1 MSGGRFGSVS
11 AVAAI
16 AAVAVATGCGGDAFT
31 STSAQPDSATPVA
44 EAGLPDAGPDDDVRV
59 DAGRDAALAVDA
71 GAGWCAT
78 QSSHTFCEDFLH
90 GVPDKLTPAP
100 LVNAVLVA
108 ESDAVSPPQSMA
120 AITQK
125 LPAKGESATALA
137 TEAFPLATGTDFT
150 LASYFKIASSCFP
163 ANGQV
168 DAVSIVALLFTEDNY
183 EVAIDIAPSAV
194 ALVEIATADGG
205 VSGSPMVQTFATGN
219 LFDTWQLWT
228 LTVSGGIPKTVSLT
242 VGSTTVIPAKTALKG
257 AQTIL
262 LQHPTIALGASVK
275 NDQALSPGCKVNV
288 DDIVFDVKAVATPG
302 N

>member
-1 MSGGRFGSVS
+1 MSGGRFGSVF

-16 AAVAVATGCGGDAFT
+16 AAAAVATGCGGDAFT
-31 STSAQPDSATPVA
+31 TAEPEPDGATPPV
-44 EAGLPDAGPDDDVRV
+44 EAAIPDAGGPDDVRADAEV
-59 DAGRDAALAVDA
+59 DEAAAVDA

-78 QSSHTFCEDFLH
+78 QPSHTFCEDFLH

-100 LVNAVLVA
+100 LLNAVIVA

-163 ANGQV
+163 ASGQV

-205 VSGSPMVQTFATGN
+205 VTGSPMVQTFATGN